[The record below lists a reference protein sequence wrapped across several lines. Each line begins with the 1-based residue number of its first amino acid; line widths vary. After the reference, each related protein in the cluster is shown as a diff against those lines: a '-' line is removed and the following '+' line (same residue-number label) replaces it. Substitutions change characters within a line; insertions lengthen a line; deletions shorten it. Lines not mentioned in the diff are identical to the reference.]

1 MLGKRSNLIAGVW
14 MLAVMAALVW
24 GQVAVAAD
32 PKGTSP
38 KAEVAAPES
47 VAEYRIGAGDVLS
60 ISVWKNPD
68 LTRVVQVL
76 PDGQISFP
84 LIGQIQVNE
93 MTVAQLIKTLQE
105 KLAPFSPDPQ
115 LSVEV
120 QQVHSMVVYVNGRVN
135 HAGQF
140 VLSGNLDVLQAI
152 AMAGG
157 LTPFA
162 KRSEIKIFR
171 NEKEGTKVF
180 KFNYDAVTED
190 NALAQNIQLKRGDTI
205 VVP

>member
-1 MLGKRSNLIAGVW
+1 MLGKRSNLIAGAW
-14 MLAVMAALVW
+14 MLAVMAVLVW

-38 KAEVAAPES
+38 KSEVVAPES
-47 VAEYRIGAGDVLS
+47 STEYRIGAGDILS

-84 LIGQIQVNE
+84 LIGQIQVSE
-93 MTVAQLIKTLQE
+93 MTVAQLIKTMQE

-140 VLSGNLDVLQAI
+140 VITGNLDVLQAI

-171 NEKEGTKVF
+171 NEKEGTKIF

>member
-1 MLGKRSNLIAGVW
+1 
-14 MLAVMAALVW
+14 MLAVIAVLICGRA
-24 GQVAVAAD
+24 AVAAD
-32 PKGTSP
+32 ASP
-38 KAEVAAPES
+38 KAEALAPEG

-84 LIGQIQVNE
+84 LIGIIPVSE
-93 MTVAQLIKTLQE
+93 MTVAQLTKTMQE
-105 KLAPFSPDPQ
+105 KLAPFSPEPQ

-120 QQVHSMVVYVNGRVN
+120 QQVNSMVVYVNGRVN
-135 HAGQF
+135 HAGRF

-162 KRSEIKIFR
+162 KRAEIKIFR
-171 NEKEGTKVF
+171 NEKGGTKVF

-190 NALAQNIQLKRGDTI
+190 NALAQNILLKRGDTI